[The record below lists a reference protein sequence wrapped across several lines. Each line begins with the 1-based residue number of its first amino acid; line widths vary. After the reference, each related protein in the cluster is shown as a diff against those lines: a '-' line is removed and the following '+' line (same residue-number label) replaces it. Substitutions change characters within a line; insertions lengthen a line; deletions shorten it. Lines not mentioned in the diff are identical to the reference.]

1 MDSATGSS
9 RLKLT
14 CVTATF
20 NVLASGNGEALR
32 RCVASVARLAV
43 PHEHLIYDGAST
55 DGTVELLRE
64 LAMRAPNVKV
74 VSERDS
80 GIYNALN
87 KGVRDARGAWFHV
100 LGADDEIVDADAMV
114 RALSEGERRN
124 ADLVASPVWWGEV
137 GGRTYPV
144 QPHLALGAMPFPHQ
158 GVLMRTELVRRLG
171 GFVEKFRIGA
181 DKNLLLS
188 AVLANARVVCLERP
202 FALFGDQGTSSDVE
216 KCRQENISFYAAHYG
231 LSSEESLELYDRRV
245 LPLRVVFR
253 KLVHASPVVRRSAR
267 FYLMRGMLDLLGL
280 LDAHGSVRV
289 LR

>member
-1 MDSATGSS
+1 MDSPTGLSE
-9 RLKLT
+9 RKLT

-32 RCVASVARLAV
+32 RCLASVSRLSV

-55 DGTVELLRE
+55 DGTAELLRE
-64 LAMRAPNVKV
+64 LARTTPDVKV

-87 KGVRDARGAWFHV
+87 KGVRDARGTWFHV
-100 LGADDEIVDADAMV
+100 LGADDEIVDAATMEETL
-114 RALSEGERRN
+114 AEGERRK
-124 ADLVASPVWWGEV
+124 AGLVASPAWWGKV
-137 GGRTYPV
+137 GGRVYPV
-144 QPHLALGAMPFPHQ
+144 QPQLALGAMPFPHQ
-158 GVLMRTELVRRLG
+158 GVLMRTELVRSLG
-171 GFVEKFRIGA
+171 GFVETLRLGA

-188 AVLANARVVCLERP
+188 AVLANARVVCLDRP
-202 FALFGDQGTSSDVE
+202 FALFGDQGVSSDGE
-216 KCRQENISFYAAHYG
+216 RCRQENVDFYAMHYG
-231 LSSEESLELYDRRV
+231 LSPEESLELYDRRV
-245 LPLRVVFR
+245 LPLRVAFR